1 MAKNKKEQRDKKETS
16 LPAGSENKFSEQTEK
31 IYKLL
36 LKVMS
41 WVVGISFALVI
52 ILPIFEDI
60 SLDPITTVVYRIGA
74 VTLIAFT
81 IIEFVSDHIKN
92 LIENRTHGYKDSGNL
107 PRH

>member
-1 MAKNKKEQRDKKETS
+1 MAKNKKDQRDKKGTS
-16 LPAGSENKFSEQTEK
+16 VPSANENEYSEQTEK

-52 ILPIFEDI
+52 ILPVFEDI

-81 IIEFVSDHIKN
+81 VIEFVSDHIKS
-92 LIENRTHGYKDSGNL
+92 LIENRIHGYKDSGNL
-107 PRH
+107 PGH